1 MAKYSKED
9 ILRIVKEEDIKFVRL
24 QFTDVLGT
32 LKNVAVTVSQ
42 LPKIL
47 DEGMMFDGSS
57 IQGFARIEE
66 SDMYLKPDLD
76 TFVTLPWRPQ
86 HSKVARFICDIY
98 TPAGEPFEGDPRYIL
113 KKTIKEAEEMGY
125 QFNVG
130 NECEF
135 FLFQTD

>member
-76 TFVTLPWRPQ
+76 TFVTLPWRDLYAIFTHLPE
-86 HSKVARFICDIY
+86 SL
-98 TPAGEPFEGDPRYIL
+98 L
-113 KKTIKEAEEMGY
+113 KATQDTY
-125 QFNVG
+125 
-130 NECEF
+130 
-135 FLFQTD
+135 